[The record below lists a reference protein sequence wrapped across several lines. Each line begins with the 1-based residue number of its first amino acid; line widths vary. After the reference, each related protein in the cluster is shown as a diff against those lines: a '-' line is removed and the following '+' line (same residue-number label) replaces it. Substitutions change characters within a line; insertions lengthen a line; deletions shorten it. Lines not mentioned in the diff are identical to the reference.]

1 MSLSTIVRRNKIIF
15 EEQFNKKSNY
25 FRKLQ
30 KTKINGLKKIEEDKI
45 ELIINKIIGIG
56 EFKRDYSLF
65 ANTQNKQR
73 QNTEKKNISKNMKYK
88 IENILEKSYEKK
100 RQNRRYY
107 DSYNRE
113 NIVKND
119 KYDKSRSYSKGKKY
133 KTIIFKNDA
142 NQQNQEPTFLSSIGK
157 NIITSNNSFVEKNKI

>member
-30 KTKINGLKKIEEDKI
+30 KTKINGLKKIEENKI

-73 QNTEKKNISKNMKYK
+73 QNT
-88 IENILEKSYEKK
+88 
-100 RQNRRYY
+100 
-107 DSYNRE
+107 
-113 NIVKND
+113 
-119 KYDKSRSYSKGKKY
+119 
-133 KTIIFKNDA
+133 
-142 NQQNQEPTFLSSIGK
+142 
-157 NIITSNNSFVEKNKI
+157 